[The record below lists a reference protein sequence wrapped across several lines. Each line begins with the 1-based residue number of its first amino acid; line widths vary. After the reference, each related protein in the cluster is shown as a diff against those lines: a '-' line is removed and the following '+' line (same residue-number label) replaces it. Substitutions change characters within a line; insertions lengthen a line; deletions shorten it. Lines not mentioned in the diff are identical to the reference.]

1 MDADGAGRC
10 LFPSTGLMF
19 SCVSSLTHQIGAG
32 TRREVVGGFR
42 NFVTQE
48 NVFGFV

>member
-19 SCVSSLTHQIGAG
+19 SYVSSLTHQIGAG
-32 TRREVVGGFR
+32 TREVVGGFR